1 MNKPNLFRRTIMF
14 LLNTWR
20 SVMDVK
26 YNPLKYVPD
35 PSLQAYFMLILFSI
49 WCVFFGLI
57 TIYYL
62 GFINYSIIASLV
74 IHGSILIP
82 MMITNAVFI
91 DAERNG
97 DKWLQE
103 WEEDEY
109 KYKVFLRRIKMQ
121 NLVRWN
127 RDING

>member
-91 DAERNG
+91 DAERDG
-97 DKWLQE
+97 EQWLKEWQE
-103 WEEDEY
+103 EEY

-127 RDING
+127 RNNNR

>member
-91 DAERNG
+91 DAERDG
-97 DKWLQE
+97 EQWLKE
-103 WEEDEY
+103 WQEEDY

>member
-1 MNKPNLFRRTIMF
+1 MF

-20 SVMDVK
+20 NVMDVK

-91 DAERNG
+91 DAERDG
-97 DKWLQE
+97 EQWLKE
-103 WEEDEY
+103 WQEEDY

-127 RDING
+127 RNNNR

>member
-1 MNKPNLFRRTIMF
+1 
-14 LLNTWR
+14 
-20 SVMDVK
+20 MDVK
-26 YNPLKYVPD
+26 YNPLKHVTS
-35 PSLQAYFMLILFSI
+35 PSLQAYFMLVLFSI

-57 TIYYL
+57 AIFYL
-62 GFINYSIIASLV
+62 GFINYSILASII
-74 IHGSILIP
+74 IHLSILIP

-121 NLVRWN
+121 NVVRWN

>member
-1 MNKPNLFRRTIMF
+1 MNKPNIFRRTVMF
-14 LLNTWR
+14 ILKSWR

-26 YNPLKYVPD
+26 YNPLKHVTS
-35 PSLQAYFMLILFSI
+35 PSLQAYFMLVLFSI

-57 TIYYL
+57 AIFYL
-62 GFINYSIIASLV
+62 GFINYSILASII
-74 IHGSILIP
+74 IHLSILIP

-103 WEEDEY
+103 WQEDEY